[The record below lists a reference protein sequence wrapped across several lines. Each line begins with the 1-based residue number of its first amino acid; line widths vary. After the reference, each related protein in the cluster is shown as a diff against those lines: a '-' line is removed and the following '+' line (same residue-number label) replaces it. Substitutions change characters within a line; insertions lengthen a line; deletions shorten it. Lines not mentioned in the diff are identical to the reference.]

1 MMKVN
6 MTKILWYGIENI
18 NRLRVFQ
25 LLSANKSLSSGNSYP
40 LHRKAGASFNGG
52 LDLQKS
58 RFGANFDF
66 LVLIIVYLGL
76 LRLFKN
82 EL

>member
-25 LLSANKSLSSGNSYP
+25 LLSANNSLSSGNSYP
-40 LHRKAGASFNGG
+40 LHRKAGASFNWG